1 MSSSETALCLD
12 ALLAE
17 QNWLRRMAG
26 ALARDGDT
34 AEDLTQE
41 TWVTALTSPPRSA
54 TRTWLGKVFRSRL
67 YDHSRSRQRRELRE
81 QAIVDSSAERVAT
94 PEEITARVELLRRVA
109 EHMLALDERVR
120 QVLYLRYVE
129 DLEPIEVARRLGIP
143 DGTVRWRLKQG
154 LDELRTRL
162 DADSGGDRR
171 RWLALFAPTSVAGR
185 RLPATPTSVSRPVC
199 FAMVAALLALCLSVA
214 QGRCGASRVTGSG
227 TPAGGPEVTPSPP
240 MAAAMVR
247 PPARGSQVV
256 DAEPA
261 APCPEAEVLEAER
274 DALADATK
282 SARVSPKDIFL
293 KSPPDKVV
301 DQSLADE
308 VDAMIRNAGR
318 CGHTFECRGPACR
331 LSLLVPESITKA
343 KGWLALECFDAAGWD
358 KILRRLWWIAHHDY
372 RGFTIDPVSR
382 IAFKKIDL
390 YFRLTSQGVD
400 PAGPQIK
407 LPAGW
412 DRDRG
417 PLPAHLTPT
426 CRARVARVR
435 SQLASLARQ
444 IFRAP
449 YVNEV
454 FLQST
459 LRPELARE
467 LAELL
472 HPHLAGEGKP
482 LPVTI
487 ECRGI
492 VCALMPRDDVPGSTV
507 RWRCMSNGKPGGNSC
522 WGRYDDDGWF
532 AQLHQA
538 RLQLPLENFVPP
550 VQVQG
555 KTIPAFVTFRPQDE
569 RQGLSGDWWVRQL
582 VDTVGYAGM
591 VTACERRHPAKGSLT
606 LLARVPETCGVED
619 PPSEALITMQYGG
632 ELMDSALADCLRMAM
647 DQALKDL
654 EPPGCTFAW
663 LHEWRLDFPHPSL
676 DLKASD
682 EE

>member
-1 MSSSETALCLD
+1 
-12 ALLAE
+12 
-17 QNWLRRMAG
+17 MAG

-54 TRTWLGKVFRSRL
+54 TRTWLGKVLRSRL
-67 YDHSRSRQRRELRE
+67 YDHNRSRQRRELRE
-81 QAIVDSSAERVAT
+81 QAVFDSSAERVAT

-109 EHMLALDERVR
+109 GHMLALDEGVR

-129 DLEPIEVARRLGIP
+129 DLEPIEVARRLDIP

-154 LDELRTRL
+154 LDELRARL
-162 DADSGGDRR
+162 DSDSGGDRR
-171 RWLALFAPTSVAGR
+171 RWLALLAPPAVPGQNRPAAPTS
-185 RLPATPTSVSRPVC
+185 LSRPVC
-199 FAMVAALLALCLSVA
+199 FAMVTALLALCLA
-214 QGRCGASRVTGSG
+214 LTQGRCSASRVAGSG
-227 TPAGGPEVTPSPP
+227 TPTEDAESALDPP
-240 MAAAMVR
+240 RAAAMVR
-247 PPARGSQVV
+247 PSVRGSQPV

-261 APCPEAEVLEAER
+261 APCPEAETLEAER

-293 KSPPDKVV
+293 KSPPDKIV
-301 DQSLADE
+301 DQHLADD
-308 VDAMIRNAGR
+308 VDAMIRKAGK

-331 LSLLVPESITKA
+331 LSLLVPDSITKT
-343 KGWLALECFDAAGWD
+343 KGWLAHECFDAAGWD
-358 KILRRLWWIAHHDY
+358 NVLRRLWWIAHHDY

-382 IAFKKIDL
+382 TTFKKVDL
-390 YFRLTSQGVD
+390 YFRLSSQGAG
-400 PAGPQIK
+400 PAGRQLQ

-417 PLPAHLTPT
+417 PVPAHLTPT
-426 CRARVARVR
+426 CRARVVRVR
-435 SQLASLARQ
+435 NQLASLARQ
-444 IFRAP
+444 IFRTP

-454 FLQST
+454 FVQST
-459 LRPELARE
+459 LRPDLARE

-472 HPHLAGEGKP
+472 QPHLAGKGKA
-482 LPVTI
+482 LPVAI

-492 VCALMPRDDVPGSTV
+492 VCAIMPRDDVPGSAV
-507 RWRCMSNGKPGGNSC
+507 HWRCMSNGKPGGNSC
-522 WGRYDDDGWF
+522 WARYDDDGWF
-532 AQLHQA
+532 AQLVKV
-538 RLQLPLENFVPP
+538 RLQLPLENLLPP
-550 VQVQG
+550 VQAQG
-555 KTIPAFVTFRPQDE
+555 ETIPAYVTFRPQGE
-569 RQGLSGDWWVRQL
+569 RQGVSGTWWVRQL
-582 VDTVGYAGM
+582 IDTLGYARL
-591 VTACERRHPAKGSLT
+591 VTACERSHPAQGSLT

-619 PPSEALITMQYGG
+619 QPSEPLITLQYGG
-632 ELMDSALADCLRMAM
+632 ELMDSALADCLRMAI